1 MNSGKLRHLLT
12 AAFICAMSLVTSI
25 AAGAAPPWAEGGPSR
40 GEDLVIE
47 LTTFGQGSPI
57 ITWFG
62 HSVLIV
68 KDTRL
73 NRGRLYNFGMFR
85 MNMESM
91 DDFAAGNFEF
101 YVADAAIKP
110 VYRAYRDAGRDV
122 RIQRLDLPATEKK
135 LLAEKLVEAVAPE
148 NRYYVYDH
156 YLDNC
161 STRIRDLIDAAVDG
175 QLKEALTTPT
185 DLTFRDHTRRMAERS
200 MFVEMLLM
208 YLENYT
214 IDKPIEVWDELFLPG
229 QLEQQLENFSY
240 TGPKGSEIEIVE
252 SSRVFYDNGKPG
264 PPDEPP
270 MHWPWFLGAG
280 LFVGLVGFQLGR
292 NRERDYY
299 GAGWGIYSLLVGL
312 LLGLP
317 GTSLFIMATMTNHDL
332 TYWNENL
339 FLASPL
345 SLLACYAGA
354 LALKNGVS
362 NSTKRLDRRVW
373 TLLLGLAVAY
383 LPLKLLPWL
392 YQDNLEPMAFIYPI
406 LVLMAAGAGVFSE
419 QNPVIARITEAEG
432 ERSGMD

>member
-1 MNSGKLRHLLT
+1 M
-12 AAFICAMSLVTSI
+12 
-25 AAGAAPPWAEGGPSR
+25 
-40 GEDLVIE
+40 
-47 LTTFGQGSPI
+47 
-57 ITWFG
+57 
-62 HSVLIV
+62 
-68 KDTRL
+68 
-73 NRGRLYNFGMFR
+73 
-85 MNMESM
+85 
-91 DDFAAGNFEF
+91 
-101 YVADAAIKP
+101 
-110 VYRAYRDAGRDV
+110 
-122 RIQRLDLPATEKK
+122 TEQ
-135 LLAEKLVEAVAPE
+135 
-148 NRYYVYDH
+148 N
-156 YLDNC
+156 
-161 STRIRDLIDAAVDG
+161 
-175 QLKEALTTPT
+175 
-185 DLTFRDHTRRMAERS
+185 

-240 TGPKGSEIEIVE
+240 TGPEGNEIEIVE

-373 TLLLGLAVAY
+373 ALLLGLAVAY